1 MLTLLRLQCCLYIT
15 VVVVVVMH
23 CVCFTVVY
31 VVFLV
36 IVVVV
41 VVVVAF
47 ILCLKVKDYSPIERV
62 NKVLC
67 KSISHR

>member
-1 MLTLLRLQCCLYIT
+1 M
-15 VVVVVVMH
+15 
-23 CVCFTVVY
+23 Y

-36 IVVVV
+36 IVVVVV

>member
-15 VVVVVVMH
+15 VVVVVVVMH

-36 IVVVV
+36 IVVV

>member
-67 KSISHR
+67 KLISHR